1 MNVSSVEVPDQ
12 CVTSCTA
19 ASQDILVLRR
29 STAGSEPMIIDP
41 GDAENSVVI
50 GRMATN
56 DPEFRM
62 PPLGRATVDEEALE
76 VMTQW
81 INALQNCD

>member
-1 MNVSSVEVPDQ
+1 LKSIIGGAN
-12 CVTSCTA
+12 
-19 ASQDILVLRR
+19 ASKI
-29 STAGSEPMIIDP
+29 A
-41 GDAENSVVI
+41 VI
-50 GRMATN
+50 GRTGTN

>member
-1 MNVSSVEVPDQ
+1 
-12 CVTSCTA
+12 
-19 ASQDILVLRR
+19 
-29 STAGSEPMIIDP
+29 MIIDP